1 MHLHLSTQMEVC
13 PSPFLSGETTDDSG
27 EVKLTDLDD
36 EVNLQHQISEK
47 RRRVEELTATL
58 AFETKALAR
67 LERLREVPT
76 SVKKHSG
83 RNERLGSLLSRRN
96 FRLSSKLASLCGAR
110 VIATLSLVDT
120 EIR

>member
-1 MHLHLSTQMEVC
+1 MEFS

-27 EVKLTDLDD
+27 EVRLTDLDN

-47 RRRVEELTATL
+47 RRRVDELTATL

-67 LERLREVPT
+67 LERLLHVPT
-76 SVKKHSG
+76 STKKRSG
-83 RNERLGSLLSRRN
+83 CNERLGSLLSRRN
-96 FRLSSKLASLCGAR
+96 FRLSSKLASLCGAG
-110 VIATLSLVDT
+110 VLANLSRVDT